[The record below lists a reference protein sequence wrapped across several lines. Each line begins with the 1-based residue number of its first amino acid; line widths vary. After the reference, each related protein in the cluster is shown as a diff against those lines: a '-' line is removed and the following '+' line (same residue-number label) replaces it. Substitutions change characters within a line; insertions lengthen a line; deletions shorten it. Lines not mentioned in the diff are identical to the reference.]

1 MESSLKLFNIPAG
14 RGPAPADAGERGAT
28 LIEAVLFT
36 VVALGL
42 VTGGVVLY
50 EQASN
55 SSRNNDI
62 IRMLAALQSQVR
74 ALHQSQADFGKADM
88 ADLLI
93 ASNAVPSSLQ
103 SDSDNDGAN
112 DEIVSPLGGGVTVTG
127 ATENFTIEVEDVP
140 VGICSRILAFDTA
153 GNGTI
158 GTGIVSV
165 TDGTATDS
173 DGLTSDQAATFC
185 TANATAG
192 EVDLTWT
199 LSR

>member
-1 MESSLKLFNIPAG
+1 MESSLNISNNPAG
-14 RGPAPADAGERGAT
+14 RGAAADAGERGAT

-42 VTGGVVLY
+42 VTGGVVMY

-55 SSRNNDI
+55 SSRNNEI
-62 IRMLAALQSQVR
+62 IRMIAALQSQVR
-74 ALHQSQADFGKADM
+74 ALHQSQAGFGTADM

-103 SDSDNDGAN
+103 TDTDDDGDNDA
-112 DEIVSPLGGGVTVTG
+112 IISPFGGDVTVTG
-127 ATENFTIEVEDVP
+127 ATENFTIEVEEVP
-140 VGICSRILAFDTA
+140 VGICSRILACDAA

-165 TDGTATDS
+165 TDGTDTDS
-173 DGLTSDQAATFC
+173 DGMTTDQAATFC
-185 TANATAG
+185 TANDSG
-192 EVDLTWT
+192 SEVDLTWT
-199 LSR
+199 FSR